1 MGGDW
6 PRGAQGVDHAGVKH
20 TRLGRT
26 GLSVSR
32 LCLGTM
38 TFGYQCE
45 EDTSHAILDAAAE
58 GGITFIDTA
67 DVYPLGGDGTT
78 VGRTE
83 EIVGRW
89 LHGRRDEFVV
99 ATKCVGVM
107 SNKRWDRGASRKH
120 IMDAVDAS
128 LRRLQTD
135 YIDLYQ
141 MHQFDPSVTQDETL
155 SALTDLV
162 RLGKVRYI
170 GCSNYLAYELARGV
184 GRSET
189 LGLAR
194 YDSVQPRYNLLYR
207 NIERELLPL
216 CQQEGIGVI
225 PYNPLAGGFLSG
237 KHQRGIPTE
246 GTRFT
251 LGTAMERYQERYWHD
266 RQFDAVD
273 ALRPLANESG
283 VSVATLAVQ
292 WVLAN
297 PVVTSPIVGASRPE
311 QLADALAAVVTDL
324 PSDVKAALDEL
335 TIDYVN
341 HPAPR

>member
-1 MGGDW
+1 M
-6 PRGAQGVDHAGVKH
+6 KN

-99 ATKCVGVM
+99 ATKCVGAM

-120 IMDAVDAS
+120 IMDAVDGS

-141 MHQFDPSVTQDETL
+141 MHQFDPAVTQDETL

-162 RLGKVRYI
+162 RLGKVRYV
-170 GCSNYLAYELARGV
+170 GCSNYLAYQLALGV

-237 KHQRGIPTE
+237 KHQRGFPTE

-251 LGTAMERYQERYWHD
+251 LGTAMERYQDRYWHD

-273 ALRPLANESG
+273 ALRPLAAESG

-311 QLADALAAVVTDL
+311 QLADALAAVVTEL

>member
-6 PRGAQGVDHAGVKH
+6 PLGAQGVDHAGVKH

-162 RLGKVRYI
+162 RVGKVRYI